1 MSALDQAIQTAKTA
15 PASMLPTIIEQV
27 LNNANVY
34 VFGEILTE
42 PKVAAMKTGDA
53 GAKKSFATLEL
64 FAYSTFNDYQKNKAK
79 FIDLKPKMLDKLKML
94 SLTDLCMKNSSI
106 TFDQIKSSTGCASND
121 EAEELVL
128 KCVQSQLFQ
137 VRIDQRNK
145 NIIVLNVNS
154 NDGRGRDVPISSV
167 KALVQQLEEW
177 ENTSLKNTQEIF
189 DVKVRKELD
198 TAVQNNY
205 SN

>member
-15 PASMLPTIIEQV
+15 PSSMLPVIIDQV
-27 LNNANVY
+27 LNNANVF
-34 VFGEILTE
+34 VFGEILSE
-42 PKVAAMKTGDA
+42 PKVAAMLTDNGVA
-53 GAKKSFATLEL
+53 RRSLATLEL
-64 FAYSTFNDYQKNKAK
+64 FAYSTFNDYEKNKDK
-79 FIDLKPKMLDKLKML
+79 FIVLKPKMLEKLKML

-154 NDGRGRDVPISSV
+154 NDGRGRDVPTSNV
-167 KALVQQLEEW
+167 KALVEQLEEW

-198 TAVQNNY
+198 TAV
-205 SN
+205 

>member
-1 MSALDQAIQTAKTA
+1 
-15 PASMLPTIIEQV
+15 MLPVIIDQV
-27 LNNANVY
+27 LNNANVF
-34 VFGEILTE
+34 VFGEILSE
-42 PKVAAMKTGDA
+42 PKVAAMLTDNGVA
-53 GAKKSFATLEL
+53 RRSLATLEL
-64 FAYSTFNDYQKNKAK
+64 FAYSTFNDYEKNKDK
-79 FIDLKPKMLDKLKML
+79 FIVLKPKMLEKLKML

-154 NDGRGRDVPISSV
+154 NDGRGRDVPTSNV
-167 KALVQQLEEW
+167 KALVEQLEEW

-198 TAVQNNY
+198 TAV
-205 SN
+205 